1 MELLKNPLRVWAQ
14 HREFRAVLAE
24 LNGRSDHE
32 LEELG
37 LARGDIAR
45 IAYEEAERRIVTPAP
60 ATPRPLPRPG
70 TTLPWRRAGTASA
83 AEAPRHPCPAHALV
97 NLPVTPRPISGDTAT
112 A

>member
-14 HREFRAVLAE
+14 HSEFRAALAE

-45 IAYEEAERRIVTPAP
+45 VAYEEAERRTVTPASSHAKAP
-60 ATPRPLPRPG
+60 APVWHNPALAPGRYRP
-70 TTLPWRRAGTASA
+70 S
-83 AEAPRHPCPAHALV
+83 C
-97 NLPVTPRPISGDTAT
+97 
-112 A
+112 